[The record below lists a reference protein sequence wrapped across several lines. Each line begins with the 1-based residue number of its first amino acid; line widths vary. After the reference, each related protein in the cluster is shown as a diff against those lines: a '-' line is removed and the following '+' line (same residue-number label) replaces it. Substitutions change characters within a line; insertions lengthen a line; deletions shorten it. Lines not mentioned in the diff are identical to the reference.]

1 MLKFTA
7 AAKLYLWEFVEIA
20 FLAVLALL
28 LISILLGPG
37 AGSYVASVT
46 ENATKFAA
54 AASPGVLGVVIV
66 LAIIFLVLRRN
77 IGTRR
82 R

>member
-7 AAKLYLWEFVEIA
+7 TAKQYLWEFVELA

-28 LISILLGPG
+28 LISILLGQG

-46 ENATKFAA
+46 ENVTKFG
-54 AASPGVLGVVIV
+54 ASAGPGVLGVVI
-66 LAIIFLVLRRN
+66 LLGIIFLVMRRVKPK
-77 IGTRR
+77 
-82 R
+82 